1 MSLLFYSSSSSFSHS
16 VMSNFLLPYKQWP
29 TRLLCPWNSPGK
41 NTGAGSHFLLQRI
54 IPTQGSN
61 SCLPHGRQILY
72 HLSHQE
78 TPHLHY
84 KSMQVLHSILQH
96 SHVCSRI
103 CQNIFNKHYMQRCA
117 IFVLQFHIIP
127 DIRPHP
133 PL

>member
-16 VMSNFLLPYKQWP
+16 VMSNFLLPYEQWP

-41 NTGAGSHFLLQRI
+41 NTGAGSHFLLQGI

-78 TPHLHY
+78 TPTY
-84 KSMQVLHSILQH
+84 IIK
-96 SHVCSRI
+96 VCKYYIPFYNIAMFALEFVKISLINII
-103 CQNIFNKHYMQRCA
+103 CKDVPFLFCS
-117 IFVLQFHIIP
+117 FTLS
-127 DIRPHP
+127 
-133 PL
+133 LT